1 MLQELLTLNVFNF
14 LLVFARVGSA
24 LLLLPGF
31 SAVYVNVR
39 SRIAIGLTVSFVMM
53 PAVANGLPGLP
64 AAPAALGL
72 LILGEILIGVFI
84 GSLGFILLA
93 ALHVAGTL
101 IAYFS
106 SMANALIQDPIA
118 EQQSSLFSGFLATVG
133 VVMIFVTNTHHLMLS
148 AIADSYTLFVPGQPL
163 IIGDFSEVVARRV
176 NDSFALGVKITS
188 PIIVTGL
195 TYYLGL
201 GLLTRLMPA
210 LPVFFFGMPV
220 QIGMQIMVT
229 MIIFSTLMMTFM
241 SSFEETYRAF
251 VIP

>member
-1 MLQELLTLNVFNF
+1 MLQELITLNVFSF

-72 LILGEILIGVFI
+72 LIGGEILVGVFI
-84 GSLGFILLA
+84 GSLGFIMMA

-118 EQQSSLFSGFLATVG
+118 EQQSSLFSGFLATVA
-133 VVMIFVTNTHHLMLS
+133 VVMIFVTDTHHLML
-148 AIADSYTLFVPGQPL
+148 AAVADSYTLFVPGETL
-163 IIGDFSEVVARRV
+163 IMGDFSEAVARRV
-176 NDSFALGVKITS
+176 NDSVVLGVKLTS
-188 PIIVTGL
+188 PIIITGL

-210 LPVFFFGMPV
+210 LPVFFFGLPIQV
-220 QIGMQIMVT
+220 GVQIMVT
-229 MIIFSTLMMTFM
+229 MMIFSTLVMTFM
-241 SSFEETYRAF
+241 TNFDETYRSF
-251 VIP
+251 VMP